1 MPNNSGDPAPDLRG
15 DICVWGEHSEE
26 ILHFKEDFLLMV
38 LSGSNP
44 VPVIMTT
51 RDVGL

>member
-15 DICVWGEHSEE
+15 DICVWGDS
-26 ILHFKEDFLLMV
+26 LHFKEDFLLMV